1 VNRLKAGILGAT
13 GIVGQQYLRMLKNHP
28 YFEVGGLFASSL
40 SKGKR
45 LKESAGF
52 ILTDDIEEFGD
63 TCIEE
68 ANDEILKRDDIDLI
82 FSALPSNMGGLEE
95 KLSKKFPVIT
105 KSSSHRLDS
114 LVPLIIPEV
123 NPEHLTLIHEQ
134 RKQGK
139 TGFISADPNCSTTQ
153 LAIPLKAL
161 EPFGISTVIVSTMQA
176 LSGAGYPGVS
186 SLDASGNVT
195 PYIEGEEE
203 KIKAESAKILGA
215 LSPKCQLV
223 ASGMHIE
230 AKCARIPVPDGHM
243 ENVFIKFKSRPKIE
257 DVKDTLRNFRGPKNV
272 QNLWSSPE
280 RPIILIDAP
289 DRPQHRLD
297 LMKGNGMSVVI
308 GSVKESGDF
317 LTFTSLSHNIIR
329 GAAGGG
335 VQHAELLHSEGYL

>member
-1 VNRLKAGILGAT
+1 MNRLKAGILGAT

-28 YFEVGGLFASSL
+28 NFEVTGLFASSL
-40 SKGKR
+40 SKGKN

-52 ILTDDIEEFGD
+52 KLTDDVEEFGD
-63 TCIEE
+63 MSIEKADE
-68 ANDEILKRDDIDLI
+68 EILQRDDIDLI

-95 KLSKKFPVIT
+95 TLSKKFPLIT

-114 LVPLIIPEV
+114 DVPLIIPEV
-123 NPEHLTLIHEQ
+123 NPEHLTLINEQ
-134 RKQGK
+134 RKHGK
-139 TGFISADPNCSTTQ
+139 AGFISADPNCSTTQ

-161 EPFGISTVIVSTMQA
+161 EPFGISQVIVSTMQA

-195 PYIEGEEE
+195 PYIEGEEQ
-203 KIKAESAKILGA
+203 KIKSESVKILGTLNA
-215 LSPKCQLV
+215 EGHLML
-223 ASGMHIE
+223 SGMCIE

-243 ENVFIKFKSRPKIE
+243 ENVFIKFKSRPDIE
-257 DVKDTLRNFRGPKNV
+257 DVRNALRNFRGTKKV
-272 QNLWSSPE
+272 QKLWSSPE
-280 RPIILIDAP
+280 LPIILIDAP

-297 LMKGNGMSVVI
+297 LMKGDGMSVVV
-308 GSVKESGDF
+308 GNVKMSGEF

-335 VQHAELLHSEGYL
+335 IQHAELLHSEGYL